1 MRAAGNFR
9 SLKLTPMMFKRQNKT
24 ARKSS
29 ASHQSDSE
37 PRPATVS
44 TPIGDF
50 VCYPELTPFTEYY
63 LFPVSSQ
70 SPTDF
75 AAGCQKGAGRRTCG
89 LATYPLLRQ
98 VDAGGGQIWLQ
109 GATLVGLGHGARD
122 RGRDVGQW
130 HARFS
135 RSFRGG
141 LKAARCMCAGR
152 QTSERTVLPS
162 RGRL

>member
-1 MRAAGNFR
+1 MF
-9 SLKLTPMMFKRQNKT
+9 MFKRQNKT

-63 LFPVSSQ
+63 LFRPNHQQILLQAVKKAQAGEPVDWQRICCYGRLMLAADKSGFKAQLLLDQDMVQETRSRRWSKARAIF
-70 SPTDF
+70 SP
-75 AAGCQKGAGRRTCG
+75 G
-89 LATYPLLRQ
+89 
-98 VDAGGGQIWLQ
+98 
-109 GATLVGLGHGARD
+109 
-122 RGRDVGQW
+122 
-130 HARFS
+130 
-135 RSFRGG
+135 FRGG
-141 LKAARCMCAGR
+141 QKAARCMCAGR
-152 QTSERTVLPS
+152 QTSECTVLPS